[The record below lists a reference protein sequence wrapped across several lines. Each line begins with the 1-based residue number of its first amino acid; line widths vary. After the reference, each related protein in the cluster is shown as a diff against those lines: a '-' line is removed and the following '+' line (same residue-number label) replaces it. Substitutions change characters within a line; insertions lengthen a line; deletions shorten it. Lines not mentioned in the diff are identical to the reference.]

1 LLPTGPTGMDILA
14 HRANVAGPDHATEN
28 SPSAF
33 RAALSRGWG
42 LEIDVRHTAG
52 NRLYISHDARDDA
65 RTGTE
70 SLGADECFAAI
81 RQHPRATIAV
91 NVKELGREAELLSEL
106 SRHGVIGQC
115 FLFDME
121 LIEAQRGETARVFRG
136 LDGAVSLAARV
147 SDRNEPIEGALAD
160 TQAGVVWLDEFDGPW
175 CSERDIRRLKSAG
188 KAVYAVSPDLHGR
201 TLEQAQR
208 RWIDFFNWNVDGIC
222 TDYPAELQTALA
234 RLERNARS

>member
-1 LLPTGPTGMDILA
+1 MDILA

-42 LEIDVRHTAG
+42 LEIDVRHTG
-52 NRLYISHDARDDA
+52 GRLYISHDARGDAGSGPWTDDA
-65 RTGTE
+65 N
-70 SLGADECFAAI
+70 ECFATI
-81 RQHPRATIAV
+81 REHPRATIAV
-91 NVKELGREAELLSEL
+91 NVKETGREAELLAEL
-106 SRHGVIGQC
+106 TRYGILDQC

-121 LIEAQRGETARVFRG
+121 LVEARRGETARTFRR
-136 LDGAVSLAARV
+136 LHTSVALAARV
-147 SDRNEPIEGALAD
+147 SDRNEPVDGALAD
-160 TQAGVVWLDEFDGPW
+160 TEAGVVWLDEFDGPW
-175 CSERDIRRLKSAG
+175 CSQDDIRRLKAAG
-188 KAVYAVSPDLHGR
+188 KTVYAVSPDLHGG
-201 TLEQAQR
+201 TLAQAQR